1 MSSPRASLIRT
12 LSISSATSQQTSSE
26 WGGSQATLTP
36 GATRQNKSPSGS
48 IHVRFITPENAL
60 EPKLSGLPIFQDQ
73 IPLRTT
79 ISALKDLVKRKVF
92 QRALSS
98 PYVVDIH
105 LQAHPI
111 LTDDVTLYD
120 LDLVGTQRA
129 PLNLFVVLR
138 YNGTIGIPTKHFSD
152 FRSTSN
158 NNAWHPVEG
167 VTRAG
172 VSTFCASLEMLKRK
186 VTDGLTQ
193 RRFLTAV
200 WQTTH
205 FLPAVY
211 AMASLFDSRTL
222 LPEEKAALVQTF
234 QALCV
239 KSVPDWA
246 TGGKVENALE
256 GSRQLLGW
264 LLDQVIA
271 GKRGGSGKEEWTKK
285 AIIKQVAERKEGDP
299 VTTDNNI
306 ANISLLSGDT
316 VKVTVEFLDKNPHA
330 QPDQRQLVLSFRDKY
345 PFDGNS
351 YLVVPKD
358 AGNVLEHRILHRPTQ
373 DGFYEQIINTT
384 NLPALCT
391 VAPLSLSSSKPPV
404 LTLNNEGLISI
415 FEFGGECATEWA
427 NIWNPITGVQQIM
440 SNDQGQGLAK
450 TLKDVIQARKVSG
463 AWPLDGWDVG
473 CLNASTVDTRRPKEA
488 VMICVDCSSSM
499 FDPAFTDEDQELK
512 ATEKITRMTA
522 AKMLFKHYSSTATN
536 YKLPVHFGVMKFNA
550 TVSTMQEFTPLLD
563 DIEKEIEKLHPA
575 GMTAMWDCIYEGAEQ
590 LLDFKEDNPDTK
602 LRIIVLT
609 DGIDNRSKQ
618 TDKTTYSYLW
628 ENNIVLDAFC
638 IGTDYHKSLFRI
650 CGATGGY
657 AMKPASTAEI
667 IQLAEMETMLDQT
680 LRPLFPRQ
688 TYLPYFD
695 TLQPLEPFTV
705 TAFSVPEA
713 RDHPHQNDEFMS
725 LANAHKAFGKNK
737 QLVVDKAGVRA
748 ASDVVKNRRLLLE
761 IKDMAEQPH
770 PDMDIY
776 VSESEM
782 AFWKVVMQ
790 GPDGSNYAS
799 GTFVMFLDMTDD
811 FPRKAP
817 QARFITPIIHPNINK
832 HGRVCHA
839 ILDQDWKAETKVRD
853 IVCCIYGLLM
863 APERNEPVDAIA
875 TLKYWT
881 QDENLYSEE
890 ISQHIKKFASANRK
904 DWASRIV
911 PDLDAIPGAA
921 PTKTTTVTPVRRVT
935 VSETIEASSS
945 TAGSR
950 RNAYDPTSLRKAR
963 FPIKAISPPASS
975 AVDPEATVKTTA
987 TVESTKVTAQ
997 PVVASSNSTSGAR
1010 PPVPAPIRLGSPT
1023 YKEMEGTATVA
1034 VPASPTL
1041 SATSSNLTT
1050 ESVSNSTAAAVPR
1063 VNRFA
1068 SVKSLSSGA
1077 STASTP
1083 SQRSVS
1089 TPMPRSSFFGALQ
1102 NTQTALGTTTV
1113 NPAPTT
1119 PVAAPS
1125 AAVPISAPDVN
1136 RNSFIIHSVQPES
1149 SYRLAS
1155 RPSPSPPPARPPSI
1169 NSTVSNR
1176 SSLSFKL
1183 KKVFKKS
1190 SD

>member
-12 LSISSATSQQTSSE
+12 LSISSSTSQQTSSE

-36 GATRQNKSPSGS
+36 GSTRQNKSPAGK
-48 IHVRFITPENAL
+48 IHIRFITPENAL
-60 EPKLSGLPIFQDQ
+60 EPKLSALPIFQDQ
-73 IPLRTT
+73 IPLSTR

-92 QRALSS
+92 QKALNS

-138 YNGTIGIPTKHFSD
+138 YNGTIGIPTKHFTD
-152 FRSTSN
+152 LRSTSN
-158 NNAWHPVEG
+158 GNAWHPVEG
-167 VTRAG
+167 VSRAG

-186 VTDGLTQ
+186 VTDGATQ
-193 RRFLTAV
+193 RKFLTAL

-222 LPEEKAALVQTF
+222 IPEEKAALAQTF

-271 GKRGGSGKEEWTKK
+271 SKRGGSGKEEWTKK
-285 AIIKQVAERKEGDP
+285 AIIKQVGERREGDP
-299 VTTDNNI
+299 VTTENNI
-306 ANISLLSGDT
+306 ASISLQSGET
-316 VKVTVEFLDKNPHA
+316 IKVTVEFLDKNAHN

-404 LTLNNEGLISI
+404 LTLNNEGLVSI
-415 FEFGGECATEWA
+415 FEFGGECAVEWA
-427 NIWNPITGVQQIM
+427 NIWNPVTGVQQIV
-440 SNDQGQGLAK
+440 SNDQGQALAK

-499 FDPAFTDEDQELK
+499 FDPAFAEEDQELK
-512 ATEKITRMTA
+512 STEKIDRMTA
-522 AKMLFKHYSSTATN
+522 AKMLFKHFSSTATN
-536 YKLPVHFGVMKFNA
+536 YKLPIHFGVMKFNA
-550 TVSTMQEFTPLLD
+550 TVSTMQEFTPLLEEV
-563 DIEKEIEKLHPA
+563 EKEIEKLHPA

-638 IGTDYHKSLFRI
+638 IGSDYHKSLFRI

-667 IQLAEMETMLDQT
+667 IQLGEMETMLDQT

-695 TLQPLEPFTV
+695 TLKPLEPFTV

-725 LANAHKAFGKNK
+725 LSNAHTAFAKNK
-737 QLVVDKAGVRA
+737 KLVVDKGGVRA
-748 ASDVVKNRRLLLE
+748 ASDVVKNRRILLE

-782 AFWKVVMQ
+782 SFWKVVMQ
-790 GPDGSNYAS
+790 GPEGSNYAS

-832 HGRVCHA
+832 A
-839 ILDQDWKAETKVRD
+839 NWKAETKVRD

-890 ISQHIKKFASANRK
+890 ISKHIKKFASADRK
-904 DWASRIV
+904 DWAGRIV

-935 VSETIEASSS
+935 VSETIEAGSS
-945 TAGSR
+945 TAASR
-950 RNAYDPTSLRKAR
+950 GGKYDPTSLRGAR
-963 FPIKAISPPASS
+963 LPIKSIPPPSSS
-975 AVDPEATVKTTA
+975 APGPGSVEKSTVTVEPPKPSSPTKSLVQIPAVSSTSTA
-987 TVESTKVTAQ
+987 T
-997 PVVASSNSTSGAR
+997 TSAR
-1010 PPVPAPIRLGSPT
+1010 PPSSAPFPTPLRLG
-1023 YKEMEGTATVA
+1023 GTAYKTSTPQA
-1034 VPASPTL
+1034 PGSPTL
-1041 SATSSNLTT
+1041 SATSSEFTS
-1050 ESVSNSTAAAVPR
+1050 ESVSSSTAAVVPR

-1068 SVKSLSSGA
+1068 SVKSISGSSGA
-1077 STASTP
+1077 LSPSTS

-1089 TPMPRSSFFGALQ
+1089 TPMPKASFFGTVQ
-1102 NTQTALGTTTV
+1102 NQNV
-1113 NPAPTT
+1113 HSYYPAPAARAPSEQLPLVTPT
-1119 PVAAPS
+1119 AAPVAAP
-1125 AAVPISAPDVN
+1125 VVDK
-1136 RNSFIIHSVQPES
+1136 NSFVVNSVQPAS
-1149 SYRLAS
+1149 SFQ
-1155 RPSPSPPPARPPSI
+1155 PSVRPPSI
-1169 NSTVSNR
+1169 HSTASNR
-1176 SSLSFKL
+1176 SSWSFKL
-1183 KKVFKKS
+1183 KKVLKKGN
-1190 SD
+1190 D